1 MSYTH
6 LNHCAGN
13 IFIFRVMVEDLR
25 PDSMLS
31 FPRPNEIFCEN
42 HLKVKALEPKV
53 GLFLYFKLVIL
64 QKHNRVRVK
73 IS

>member
-1 MSYTH
+1 MS
-6 LNHCAGN
+6 GN
-13 IFIFRVMVEDLR
+13 GADPR
-25 PDSMLS
+25 PDSMLI